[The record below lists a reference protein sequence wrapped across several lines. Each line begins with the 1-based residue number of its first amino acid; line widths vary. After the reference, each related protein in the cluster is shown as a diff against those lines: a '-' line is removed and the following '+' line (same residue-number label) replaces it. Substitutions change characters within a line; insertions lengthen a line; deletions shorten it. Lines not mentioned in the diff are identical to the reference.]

1 MAGQRE
7 ILAGFAGIKLE
18 VVNTIYD
25 LLHYAYL
32 FPWVQDVRGIR
43 APFLAIGGN
52 NMFSMLYE
60 ANFTYDS
67 SMPIYD
73 NTPPTFPYTMDYKL
87 SHDCMIP
94 PCPNKAYPG
103 KLKQRKQHTT
113 NMLVFRSVG
122 ASPSD
127 VE

>member
-1 MAGQRE
+1 MQFSKKKWTKEMAGQRE

-18 VVNTIYD
+18 
-25 LLHYAYL
+25 
-32 FPWVQDVRGIR
+32 DVRGIR

-73 NTPPTFPYTMDYKL
+73 NKPPTFPYTMDYKL

-103 KLKQRKQHTT
+103 ER
-113 NMLVFRSVG
+113 G
-122 ASPSD
+122 SD
-127 VE
+127 AY